1 MTTENKELKEGQI
14 EEVVVDERQY
24 TDDEIKAMD
33 HGWVPKDQ
41 WKGHVDEWIPA
52 KVFNMRGE
60 LFSRIAKDK
69 ATISQ
74 MRESLDALVE
84 HNKKIGEVAYKKAL
98 EDLKRDKRAALEDGD
113 TSAVMRIDDEIEELR
128 DTQTKEKEE
137 FEKKVNTAN
146 QRQIPVEFEQ
156 FLFDNPW
163 YQTDASLRAYADEV
177 GVQIVQQANQSGI
190 TPNWNKLYQEVSR
203 KVRSKFPE
211 RFENRTR
218 KSAQEDI
225 VDTGEGR
232 SSTKPASNSTNT
244 LKESDLNDDQRR
256 IMNNILKTTK
266 MKKEDYLKQM
276 SEFEQRKNRR

>member
-1 MTTENKELKEGQI
+1 MSVK
-14 EEVVVDERQY
+14 EEVVEKNEEVVEERQF
-24 TDDEIKAMD
+24 TNDEIKAMD
-33 HGWVPKDQ
+33 SGWVPKDQ
-41 WKGHVDEWIPA
+41 WKGPEEEWIPA

-60 LFSRIAKDK
+60 LFGRIAKDK
-69 ATISQ
+69 ATIAQ

-84 HNKKIGEVAYKKAL
+84 HNKKIGEISYKKAL

-113 TSAVMRIDDEIEELR
+113 TGAVMRIDDEIDELR
-128 DTQTKEKEE
+128 ETQAKEKQE
-137 FEKKVNTAN
+137 FEKKVETAN

-163 YQTDASLRAYADEV
+163 YQSDGSLRAYADEV
-177 GVQIVQQANQSGI
+177 GVQMVQQANAAGVV
-190 TPNWNKLYQEVSR
+190 PNWGKLYQEVSR

-218 KSAQEDI
+218 KSATEDI

-232 SSTKPASNSTNT
+232 SATKPASTT
-244 LKESDLNDDQRR
+244 GGLKESDLDDDQRR

-266 MKKEDYLKQM
+266 MTKKDYLAQM
-276 SEFEQRKNRR
+276 EQFEQRKSRR